1 MPSFNWGRPE
11 EGAPTTYVDVD
22 ENEIIY
28 REHQPAED
36 IRAIVD
42 QTRAFGQLTQSEK
55 STPHGTRWAGSVPIT
70 IYMDWLKE
78 WKNAGHKHFNAGYV
92 HGAQVQQLGL
102 FRVPRRPYRRAAVG
116 DSMGI
121 NRDVIEEAAER
132 GADAL
137 LTTVV
142 HQSWTA
148 VGVIVYTAV
157 VFVFGMFV
165 ALGIG

>member
-1 MPSFNWGRPE
+1 
-11 EGAPTTYVDVD
+11 
-22 ENEIIY
+22 
-28 REHQPAED
+28 
-36 IRAIVD
+36 
-42 QTRAFGQLTQSEK
+42 
-55 STPHGTRWAGSVPIT
+55 
-70 IYMDWLKE
+70 
-78 WKNAGHKHFNAGYV
+78 
-92 HGAQVQQLGL
+92 
-102 FRVPRRPYRRAAVG
+102 
-116 DSMGI
+116 MGI

-148 VGVIVYTAV
+148 VGVIVYTAI